1 MGSEQVFSKP
11 HIVTEADLIEVLT
24 PYIVGF
30 PWALDTIGDLWRM
43 GAPDPSP
50 RLPGTPERR
59 ILHPGAFASWWAE
72 VQARAG
78 TPIAPE
84 AAASQASRQLVL
96 VAKGG
101 HRRTRP

>member
-1 MGSEQVFSKP
+1 MSEVTIFSKP
-11 HIVTEADLIEVLT
+11 RVVTEADLVEVLT

-50 RLPGTPERR
+50 RYPGAPERR
-59 ILHPGAFASWWAE
+59 VLLPGAFARWWAE

-78 TPIAPE
+78 SSAIPE
-84 AAASQASRQLVL
+84 AVAPGSSRQRVL
-96 VAKGG
+96 VPNGG
-101 HRRTRP
+101 RRRL

>member
-1 MGSEQVFSKP
+1 MSGTTIFSKP
-11 HIVTEADLIEVLT
+11 RVVTEADLIEVLT

-50 RLPGTPERR
+50 RRPGTPERR
-59 ILHPGAFASWWAE
+59 VLLPGAFARWWAE

-78 TPIAPE
+78 SSATPE
-84 AAASQASRQLVL
+84 AVAPGSSRQTVL
-96 VAKGG
+96 VP
-101 HRRTRP
+101 RRSGRRP